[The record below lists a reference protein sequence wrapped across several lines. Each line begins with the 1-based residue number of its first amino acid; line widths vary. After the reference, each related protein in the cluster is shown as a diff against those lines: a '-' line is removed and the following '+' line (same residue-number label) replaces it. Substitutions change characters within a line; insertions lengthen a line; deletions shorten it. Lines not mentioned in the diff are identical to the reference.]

1 MIDMKRT
8 DASNTDCAHE
18 HVSCLNPYELIRKYR
33 CDACAGVMMCACDES
48 FGKRFLAHQLATG
61 RELDTQSR
69 VLVTLGFVPAICNE
83 CRGLAPAAAPVTSGF
98 GRTSKIKRYY
108 WREIYFAERLRQ
120 AQWEE
125 SHPDATPEQRTAA
138 VATIE
143 SEVLEQIKAQ
153 HAQAPKYD
161 FKEPSQSEIL
171 ERSNVKVQAIHA
183 TYSDEPSKGAVIRHG
198 DTTISPEQ
206 FVIQWYES
214 RGWSAMPLESGPFH
228 ALFGVMMWALIQDP
242 SDPRVRTVGFG
253 NRDALLATGMNVPIW
268 TLLPDDFGS
277 KGYATRRAKQVEK
290 YFALIAE
297 DRTEMLWLFDYRV
310 PTSSDLRQYLWAHR
324 EEDLARARKLIEILT
339 PGQVHRVLRYLISDY
354 WGHYLGWPD
363 LLLHQDDEILFAEV
377 KSSNDRLSGD
387 QKRWIGD
394 NSEHLG
400 FPFCLVKLHRSRH

>member
-1 MIDMKRT
+1 MSRMKRT
-8 DASNTDCAHE
+8 DLSTTDCAHE
-18 HVSCLNPYELIRKYR
+18 HVSCLNAYELIRKYR
-33 CDACAGVMMCACDES
+33 CDTCAGVMMCACDES

-83 CRGLAPAAAPVTSGF
+83 CRGLAPAAAPVTAGF

-120 AQWEE
+120 AQWDE

-161 FKEPSQSEIL
+161 FTEQSQAEVLKLGGVS
-171 ERSNVKVQAIHA
+171 VQAVHA
-183 TYSDEPSKGAVIRHG
+183 NYCDEPSKGAVIRLG
-198 DTTISPEQ
+198 DMAVSPER
-206 FVIQWYES
+206 FVIHWYES
-214 RGWSAMPLESGPFH
+214 RGWSAMILESAPFH
-228 ALFGVMMWALIQDP
+228 ALFGVMMWILIQDP
-242 SDPRVRTVGFG
+242 GDSRVRTVGFG
-253 NRDALLATGMNVPIW
+253 DRTAYEARGANFPIW

-277 KGYATRRAKQVEK
+277 KGYADRRKQHIDAHFELMPHER
-290 YFALIAE
+290 A
-297 DRTEMLWLFDYRV
+297 DMLWLFDYWV
-310 PTSSDLRQYLWAHR
+310 PFSSDLRQYLWAHR
-324 EEDLARARKLIEILT
+324 DEDVVRARRLIEILT
-339 PGQVHRVLRYLISDY
+339 PAQIHSVLRYLISHY

-363 LLLHQDDEILFAEV
+363 LLLHRSDEILLAEV

-387 QKRWIGD
+387 QKRWIVD
-394 NSEHLG
+394 NKVHLG
-400 FPFCLVKLHRSRH
+400 FPFSLVKLHRSRQ